1 MTEQKVKEI
10 SPEKRLAQYLGER
23 LHSGSEAHSIAKLA
37 EALGY
42 SHPTTVRMWTEGK
55 AKVPL
60 RLITPI
66 ARFLNIDHAEIL
78 PLWFLQQVPEDE
90 HLYRAG
96 TRILDPFEFMLVS
109 VARDI
114 YGAEKE

>member
-1 MTEQKVKEI
+1 MTEQNIGETP
-10 SPEKRLAQYLGER
+10 SEKRLAQYLRER
-23 LHSGSEAHSIAKLA
+23 LNSSNETHTVSKLA
-37 EALGY
+37 EALGC
-42 SHPTTVRMWTEGK
+42 SHPSTVKMWTEGK
-55 AKVPL
+55 AKIPL

-66 ARFLNIDHAEIL
+66 AHFLNIDHAEIL

-96 TRILDPFEFMLVS
+96 TRMLDPFEFMFVS

-114 YGAEKE
+114 YGAEEE